1 MLLILLLLA
10 GFFGFQANALV
21 SSSNLFISEV
31 AVGIES
37 SKNEFIEIKNHSSE
51 KIDLQEY
58 GLKLQLVNSSGKATN
73 KEIEWKNPTIDPDG
87 FFLFGTGSISAPFD
101 ATYSSASLTGNG
113 GVIITDKNDVVID
126 IVSWTDLETDESL
139 ERTSY
144 TREDSEDNWQKSYV
158 LGGTPGKENSKKPE
172 TKIYSGKI
180 YINEFLPAPSPGKE
194 EYIELFNP
202 TVDDID
208 ISKYLLKD
216 ASNTGRYAF
225 PDGTKIKSADYLAV
239 YKRDYKFALNNS
251 GAETVISLDP
261 DEKTVS
267 TVSYSG
273 SKTDVSYN
281 FDGKNWK
288 QSQFLTPGQKNK
300 FNNPPEVKGKK
311 AQKIYVNTYAEFSA
325 TGSDADKDA
334 LKFTWDFGDGHK
346 SYLKKTHHKY
356 EKAGKY
362 KVALKVSDG
371 SEDVFQNFNI
381 EVKKFPKSKI
391 TIVSVSPNP
400 KGKDSDLEYITLK
413 NETKKKIDL
422 KDWIIATGSKN
433 LYNHKING
441 TLVIKPGQTI
451 QVTRKIS
458 KFTLNNQESKV
469 ELRYPTGKT
478 ASKLS
483 YKKVSGGIAED
494 EIYTKESGA
503 WAWVAPKT
511 INKLAIAEKL
521 VPAEPSS
528 QQGEK
533 PAVLVAY
540 GKNFSEDENSR
551 KNNIENF
558 IQPQGIVLG
567 AYKYKPSFFAY
578 QNEQAYW
585 EIIFAK
591 LNSAINYFLNN
602 FFLKSV
608 P

>member
-1 MLLILLLLA
+1 MLLILLLA
-10 GFFGFQANALV
+10 GFFGFAAKTLAACQDLV
-21 SSSNLFISEV
+21 ITDV
-31 AVGIES
+31 
-37 SKNEFIEIKNHSSE
+37 KNM
-51 KIDLQEY
+51 
-58 GLKLQLVNSSGKATN
+58 
-73 KEIEWKNPTIDPDG
+73 PIDPDTQFVKLQNNSAEDFVFKKETTYLSEIRLVTDG
-87 FFLFGTGSISAPFD
+87 KNHFISIAPGIDKVTAAEFFI
-101 ATYSSASLTGNG
+101 LT
-113 GVIITDKNDVVID
+113 
-126 IVSWTDLETDESL
+126 
-139 ERTSY
+139 
-144 TREDSEDNWQKSYV
+144 
-158 LGGTPGKENSKKPE
+158 NSKDFSNLRTLHGLGSDIKILHSTFELKESGFVELSCDSGKTTFSKFTFEKKEEPKPE
-172 TKIYSGKI
+172 PKIYSNKI
-180 YINEFLPAPSPGKE
+180 IINEIFPKPLNGSEQE
-194 EYIELFNP
+194 EFVELYN
-202 TVDDID
+202 
-208 ISKYLLKD
+208 SSNQEEGLSGWKLKD
-216 ASNTGRYAF
+216 RANYTCDLSGN
-225 PDGTKIKSADYLAV
+225 KIGAKDFLVVTEAEIKKLGN
-239 YKRDYKFALNNS
+239 KCTIALNDTTGEVLGLYDPQN
-251 GAETVISLDP
+251 EKSLSSVTY
-261 DEKTVS
+261 E
-267 TVSYSG
+267 G
-273 SKTDVSYN
+273 SAKENLSYN
-281 FDGKNWK
+281 FDGSGWRW
-288 QSQFLTPGQKNK
+288 SQFLTPDNENK
-300 FNNPPEVKGKK
+300 FNSPPEAQGKK
-311 AQKIYVNTYAEFSA
+311 AKKIYVNTYAEFSA
-325 TGSDADKDA
+325 KGSDADKDA

-346 SYLKKTHHKY
+346 SYLQKTHHKY

-521 VPAEPSS
+521 APAEPSS

-578 QNEQAYW
+578 QNEQVYW